1 MFILM
6 RRGGWLARGI
16 LGSPIQQVKDFLV
29 LFTPDLSEDYETAL
43 VYVFARVLRMLDIVC
58 NSA

>member
-1 MFILM
+1 M